1 MAKRT
6 LHDKYFKLAKRE
18 GYLARSAYKLI
29 EIDDRRKLIR
39 RGDTVLDLG
48 CAPGSWMQVAS
59 QRVGPNGR
67 VVGIDLLPVGGSI
80 APNVR
85 TIIGDFTQTPA
96 SVLLGIPES
105 DEQTPKRRL
114 ANVVLSDMVP
124 NTSGHG
130 DHFIST
136 RLCEMILDALPGLL
150 RPGGSLA
157 MKVFE
162 GETFGDLVSRTK
174 TMFHDVKVIKPKAT
188 RDISSEVYVTA
199 KRFHLPREE
208 KPAEPGLDQLGP
220 DESGRADSRPSG
232 GEA

>member
-6 LHDKYFKLAKRE
+6 LHDKYFRLAKRE

-67 VVGIDLLPVGGSI
+67 VVGIDLLPVGGVI

-85 TIIGDFTQTPA
+85 TIVGDFTQTPE
-96 SVLLGIPES
+96 SVLLGITES
-105 DEQTPKRRL
+105 EEETPKRRL

-130 DHFIST
+130 DHFMSV
-136 RLCEMILDALPGLL
+136 RLCHTILDALPSLL
-150 RPGGSLA
+150 RPGGSMA

-162 GETFGDLVSRTK
+162 GETFGELVARTK
-174 TMFHDVKVIKPKAT
+174 TMFHDFKVIKPKAT
-188 RDISSEVYVTA
+188 RDISSEVFVTA
-199 KRFHLPREE
+199 KRFHPPKRER
-208 KPAEPGLDQLGP
+208 PDDTPDDDSSAEPNRDTP
-220 DESGRADSRPSG
+220 
-232 GEA
+232 